1 MNALLTRKVN
11 VVAEEFHSLQQLWCC
26 FFPNGCEVVLKV
38 TLNVSA
44 FHGENITYIRAE
56 SKWKNTN
63 IRPPLQKKKN
73 KYSLHHQL
81 VSCTDRFYS
90 HRFNVFV
97 AISKLKSWDIISRE
111 VSVEKNIDL
120 LLIFV
125 LRKKLHENF
134 ETFRQFVLT
143 CFPLKHARITY
154 TISTSQRSS
163 SPGLS

>member
-1 MNALLTRKVN
+1 MAAN
-11 VVAEEFHSLQQLWCC
+11 
-26 FFPNGCEVVLKV
+26 VLKV
-38 TLNVSA
+38 ALNVSV
-44 FHGENITYIRAE
+44 FHGENTGYLNYVYKSWVKLKEQTFVHLYR
-56 SKWKNTN
+56 KM
-63 IRPPLQKKKN
+63 KN

-81 VSCTDRFYS
+81 VSCTDLFYS

-97 AISKLKSWDIISRE
+97 AISKLKSWDVISRE

>member
-1 MNALLTRKVN
+1 MNSLLTRKVN

-26 FFPNGCEVVLKV
+26 FFPNGCECVKSNFKCQCISRWEHYVYKSWV
-38 TLNVSA
+38 KMKEHKHSPTST
-44 FHGENITYIRAE
+44 E
-56 SKWKNTN
+56 
-63 IRPPLQKKKN
+63 KKK

-125 LRKKLHENF
+125 LHKKLHENF
-134 ETFRQFVLT
+134 ETFTQFVLT
-143 CFPLKHARITY
+143 CYRLKYTRITY

-163 SPGLS
+163 SPGIS

>member
-1 MNALLTRKVN
+1 MAAN
-11 VVAEEFHSLQQLWCC
+11 V
-26 FFPNGCEVVLKV
+26 
-38 TLNVSA
+38 LNVSV
-44 FHGENITYIRAE
+44 FHGENTGYLNYVYKSWVKLKE
-56 SKWKNTN
+56 HKHSSTSTEKM
-63 IRPPLQKKKN
+63 KN

-81 VSCTDRFYS
+81 VSCTDLFYL

-97 AISKLKSWDIISRE
+97 AISKLKSWDVISRE

-154 TISTSQRSS
+154 TISTSERSS
-163 SPGLS
+163 SPGIS